1 MDEAHCCVVGSAPD
15 ERHLVVASDAVDF
28 GSYGDLQEGSA
39 ALSLIELVP
48 SAYDSSMTAARGA
61 VEGRA
66 RMPMSRPKGVL

>member
-1 MDEAHCCVVGSAPD
+1 MGEAHCCVVGSAPD

-28 GSYGDLQEGSA
+28 GSYLQEDSV

-66 RMPMSRPKGVL
+66 RAPMSRPKGVP

>member
-1 MDEAHCCVVGSAPD
+1 MGEAHCCVVGSAPD

-28 GSYGDLQEGSA
+28 GSYLQEDSV

-48 SAYDSSMTAARGA
+48 SAYGSMTAARGA

-66 RMPMSRPKGVL
+66 KAPMSRPKGVL

>member
-1 MDEAHCCVVGSAPD
+1 MGEAHCCVVGSALD

-48 SAYDSSMTAARGA
+48 SAYGSMTAARGA

-66 RMPMSRPKGVL
+66 RMPMSRPKGVP